1 MFTEERREKIL
12 ELLSTDGRVIVK
24 DLAERFDM
32 SIDSIRR
39 DLSIMEKDGLLKR
52 THGGAIELTRV
63 RNLAAE
69 PAKRYSDSSIYEDTI
84 ARVAVSYIKEGDS
97 IFIGG
102 ASVHNAML
110 KYLPEVSFTV
120 ITNSIEIAGYL
131 REYKNI
137 DTYLIG
143 GKVKP
148 SGNITDTL
156 ASELISRFSIDLYFS
171 TGGGISLQGIST
183 ATPEVAYFSKRVSEI
198 ARRNICLVPHNKLG
212 IDCFIRGES
221 LKEIDIII
229 TDEEASKET
238 VQDFEKQG
246 KQVIIAPLYSFER
259 SLT

>member
-246 KQVIIAPLYSFER
+246 KQVVVAPLYSFER

>member
-1 MFTEERREKIL
+1 MFTEERRERIL
-12 ELLSTDGRVIVK
+12 ELLNTDGRVIAK
-24 DLAERFDM
+24 ELAERFDM

-63 RNLAAE
+63 RNLVAE

-84 ARVAVSYIKEGDS
+84 AKVAASYIQEDDS

-102 ASVHNAML
+102 ASIHNAML

-120 ITNSIEIAGYL
+120 ITNSIEIAGHL

-148 SGNITDTL
+148 SGNITDTF
-156 ASELISRFSIDLYFS
+156 ASELISRFSIDFYFS

-183 ATPEVAYFSKRVSEI
+183 ATPEVAYFSK
-198 ARRNICLVPHNKLG
+198 K
-212 IDCFIRGES
+212 
-221 LKEIDIII
+221 
-229 TDEEASKET
+229 
-238 VQDFEKQG
+238 
-246 KQVIIAPLYSFER
+246 
-259 SLT
+259 

>member
-12 ELLSTDGRVIVK
+12 ELLSTDGRVIAK
-24 DLAERFDM
+24 DIAERFDM

-84 ARVAVSYIKEGDS
+84 AKVAALYIQEGDS

-246 KQVIIAPLYSFER
+246 KQVVIAPLYSFER

>member
-12 ELLSTDGRVIVK
+12 ELLNTDGRVIAK

-84 ARVAVSYIKEGDS
+84 ARVAVSYIQEGDS

-102 ASVHNAML
+102 AAVHNAML

-198 ARRNICLVPHNKLG
+198 ARKNICLVPHNKLG

-246 KQVIIAPLYSFER
+246 KQVVIAPLYSFER

>member
-12 ELLSTDGRVIVK
+12 ELLNTDGRVIAK

-69 PAKRYSDSSIYEDTI
+69 PTKRYSDSSIYEDTI
-84 ARVAVSYIKEGDS
+84 ARVAVSYIQECDS

-221 LKEIDIII
+221 LKKIDIII

-246 KQVIIAPLYSFER
+246 KQVVIAPLYSFER

>member
-171 TGGGISLQGIST
+171 TGGCISLQGIST

-246 KQVIIAPLYSFER
+246 KQVVIAPLYSFER

>member
-12 ELLSTDGRVIVK
+12 ELLNTDGRVIAK
-24 DLAERFDM
+24 DLAKRFDM

-84 ARVAVSYIKEGDS
+84 ARVAVSYIQEGDS

-246 KQVIIAPLYSFER
+246 KQVVIAPLYSFER

>member
-12 ELLSTDGRVIVK
+12 ELLNTDGRVIAK

-84 ARVAVSYIKEGDS
+84 ARVAVSYIQEGDS

-198 ARRNICLVPHNKLG
+198 ARRNICLVPYNKLG

-246 KQVIIAPLYSFER
+246 KQVVIAPLYSFER

>member
-12 ELLSTDGRVIVK
+12 ELLNTDGRVIAK

-63 RNLAAE
+63 RNLAAQ
-69 PAKRYSDSSIYEDTI
+69 PTKRYSDSSIYEDTI
-84 ARVAVSYIKEGDS
+84 ARVAVSYIQEGDS

-143 GKVKP
+143 GKVKL

-246 KQVIIAPLYSFER
+246 KQVVIAPLYSFER

>member
-63 RNLAAE
+63 RNLAVE

-246 KQVIIAPLYSFER
+246 KQVVIAPLYSFER

>member
-183 ATPEVAYFSKRVSEI
+183 ATPEVAYFSKRVSGI

>member
-12 ELLSTDGRVIVK
+12 ELLNTDGRVIAK

-69 PAKRYSDSSIYEDTI
+69 PTKRYSDSSIYEDTI
-84 ARVAVSYIKEGDS
+84 ARVAVSYIQEGDS

-148 SGNITDTL
+148 SGNITDT
-156 ASELISRFSIDLYFS
+156 
-171 TGGGISLQGIST
+171 
-183 ATPEVAYFSKRVSEI
+183 
-198 ARRNICLVPHNKLG
+198 
-212 IDCFIRGES
+212 
-221 LKEIDIII
+221 
-229 TDEEASKET
+229 
-238 VQDFEKQG
+238 
-246 KQVIIAPLYSFER
+246 
-259 SLT
+259 

>member
-12 ELLSTDGRVIVK
+12 ELLNTDGRVIAK

-63 RNLAAE
+63 RNLAVE

-84 ARVAVSYIKEGDS
+84 ARVAVSYIQEGDS

-148 SGNITDTL
+148 SGNIIDTL

-246 KQVIIAPLYSFER
+246 KQVVIAPLYSFER

>member
-110 KYLPEVSFTV
+110 KYLLEVSFTV

-246 KQVIIAPLYSFER
+246 KQVVIAPLYSFER

>member
-12 ELLSTDGRVIVK
+12 ELLNTDGRVIAK

-84 ARVAVSYIKEGDS
+84 ARVAVSYIQEGDS

-183 ATPEVAYFSKRVSEI
+183 VTPEVAYFSKRVSEI

-229 TDEEASKET
+229 TDEEASKKT
-238 VQDFEKQG
+238 VQDFEKQD
-246 KQVIIAPLYSFER
+246 KQVVIAPLYSFER

>member
-12 ELLSTDGRVIVK
+12 ELLNTDGRVIAK

-52 THGGAIELTRV
+52 THGGAIELMRV
-63 RNLAAE
+63 RNLAVE

-84 ARVAVSYIKEGDS
+84 ARVAVSYIQEGDS

-229 TDEEASKET
+229 TDEEASKKT
-238 VQDFEKQG
+238 VQDFEKQD
-246 KQVIIAPLYSFER
+246 KQVVIAPLYSFER

>member
-1 MFTEERREKIL
+1 MFTEERRERIL
-12 ELLSTDGRVIVK
+12 ELLNTDGRVIAK

-69 PAKRYSDSSIYEDTI
+69 PAKRYSDSSMYEDTI
-84 ARVAVSYIKEGDS
+84 ARVAVSYIQEGDS

-246 KQVIIAPLYSFER
+246 KQVVIAPLYSFER

>member
-1 MFTEERREKIL
+1 MFTEERRERIL
-12 ELLSTDGRVIVK
+12 ELLNTDGRVIAK
-24 DLAERFDM
+24 ELAERFEM

-69 PAKRYSDSSIYEDTI
+69 PAKRYSDSSIYENTI
-84 ARVAVSYIKEGDS
+84 AKVAASYIQEDDS

-102 ASVHNAML
+102 ASIHNAML

-120 ITNSIEIAGYL
+120 ITNSIEIAGHL

-148 SGNITDTL
+148 SGNITDTF
-156 ASELISRFSIDLYFS
+156 ASELISRFSIDLYFYRWRHFI
-171 TGGGISLQGIST
+171 TRYQYCT
-183 ATPEVAYFSKRVSEI
+183 TPEVAYFSKRVSEI
-198 ARRNICLVPHNKLG
+198 ARRNICLAPHNKLG

-221 LKEIDIII
+221 LKEIDLII

-238 VQDFEKQG
+238 VQEFEKQG
-246 KQVIIAPLYSFER
+246 KQVVIAPLY
-259 SLT
+259 

>member
-12 ELLSTDGRVIVK
+12 ELLSTHGRVIVK

-246 KQVIIAPLYSFER
+246 KQVVIAPLYSFER

>member
-52 THGGAIELTRV
+52 THGGAIELTRL

-246 KQVIIAPLYSFER
+246 KQVVIAPLYSFER

>member
-12 ELLSTDGRVIVK
+12 ELLNTDGRVVAK

-84 ARVAVSYIKEGDS
+84 ARVAVSYIQEGDS

-246 KQVIIAPLYSFER
+246 KQVVIAPLYSFER